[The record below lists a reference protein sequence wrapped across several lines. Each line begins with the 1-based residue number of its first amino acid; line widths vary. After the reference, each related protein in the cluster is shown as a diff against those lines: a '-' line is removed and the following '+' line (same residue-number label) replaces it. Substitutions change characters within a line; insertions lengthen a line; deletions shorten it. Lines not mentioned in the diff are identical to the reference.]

1 LECYQCYDGK
11 IKIRSAKP
19 IVVKNIIAFVAFASS
34 SLLVSP
40 ANAQPSADMGKVVLS
55 IHPVNSTNPAVTPG
69 DYVFSMDN
77 GSPIGLTEVS
87 DGNYTDI
94 TFTGT
99 FERNKQ
105 TTNLT
110 CSIRVTPSGDG
121 TFIFRKNEGG
131 NPPKNAIMSINIDN
145 NVVLRGDRQKGAEGQ
160 VIVAHYPKDVGD
172 FLTGTFTATLGNSPN
187 DDEIKD
193 LYKVTGSFKIKKFE

>member
-1 LECYQCYDGK
+1 MKK
-11 IKIRSAKP
+11 IM
-19 IVVKNIIAFVAFASS
+19 VLVAFILFCLFFSS
-34 SLLVSP
+34 
-40 ANAQPSADMGKVVLS
+40 ANAQPSLDMGKVVLS

-77 GSPIGLTEVS
+77 GSPIGFTEVS

-105 TTNLT
+105 TTDLT
-110 CSIRVTPSGDG
+110 CTIRITPSGNG
-121 TFIFRKNEGG
+121 TFIFRKNDGD
-131 NPPKNAIMSINIDN
+131 NPPKNAIMTINIDN
-145 NVVLRGDRQKGAEGQ
+145 TIVLKGDRQKGAEGQ
-160 VIVAHYPKDVGD
+160 VIVSHYPKGVGD
-172 FLTGTFTATLGNSPN
+172 FLTGTFTTTLGDSP
-187 DDEIKD
+187 DDTVIKD

>member
-1 LECYQCYDGK
+1 MK
-11 IKIRSAKP
+11 K
-19 IVVKNIIAFVAFASS
+19 IIALIAFISG
-34 SLLVSP
+34 SLLVSSVK
-40 ANAQPSADMGKVVLS
+40 AQPSFDMGKVVLS
-55 IHPVNSTNPAVTPG
+55 MHPVNSNNPAVTPG

-77 GSPIGLTEVS
+77 GSPIGFSEVT

-110 CSIRVTPSGDG
+110 CTIRITPSGAG
-121 TFIFRKNEGG
+121 TFIFRKSGG
-131 NPPKNAIMSINIDN
+131 DDPPKNAIMSINIDN
-145 NVVLRGDRQKGAEGQ
+145 NVVLKGDRQKGAEGQ
-160 VIVAHYPKDVGD
+160 VIVSHYPNSVGD
-172 FLTGTFTATLGNSPN
+172 FLTGTFTTILGDSP
-187 DDEIKD
+187 DDSEIKD